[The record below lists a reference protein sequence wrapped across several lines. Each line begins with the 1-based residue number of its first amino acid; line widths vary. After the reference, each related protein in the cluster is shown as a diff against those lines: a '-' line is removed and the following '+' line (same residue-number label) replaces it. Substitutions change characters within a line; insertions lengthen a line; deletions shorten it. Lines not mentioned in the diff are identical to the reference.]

1 MRKVE
6 IGRTY
11 ELFASDYRQ
20 VTPLKYNEVSK
31 TYTCKVVE
39 PVAVDNVDNDDFIVK
54 TTDYEYEAELTAH
67 DILYV

>member
-1 MRKVE
+1 MKKVE

-11 ELFASDYRQ
+11 ELLASDYRQ
-20 VTPLKYNEVSK
+20 VTPLSYNEVSK

-39 PVAVDNVDNDDFIVK
+39 PVAVNDDFIIE

-67 DILYV
+67 DILYA